1 MFKQFHSQ
9 PYLSS
14 CCKLS
19 KRFKEAGKKI
29 ASTQFV
35 DNKIQHANANTNET
49 VKIPSNKI
57 FTDSLGLI
65 LLGYFNFDRNK
76 HTFEDSLK

>member
-1 MFKQFHSQ
+1 M
-9 PYLSS
+9 
-14 CCKLS
+14 
-19 KRFKEAGKKI
+19 
-29 ASTQFV
+29 

-57 FTDSLGLI
+57 FTNSLRLI

-76 HTFEDSLK
+76 HTFEDSLKYLRSLVAIKHQESAGAWPGGILITAILDAFFV